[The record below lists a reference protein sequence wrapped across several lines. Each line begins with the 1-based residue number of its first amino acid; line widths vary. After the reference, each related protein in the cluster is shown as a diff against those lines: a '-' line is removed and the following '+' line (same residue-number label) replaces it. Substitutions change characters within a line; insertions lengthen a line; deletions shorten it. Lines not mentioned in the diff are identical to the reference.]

1 MYAIVHTHIDLVGVE
16 PHNDSKMEVISR
28 HRFEATAVKKMVK
41 MIPAFYGWD
50 SEEEFEDLFP
60 GALSY
65 AGQEGKYVVW
75 DEESGEWGDMLAVLE
90 L

>member
-1 MYAIVHTHIDLVGVE
+1 MFAIVHTHIDLVGVE
-16 PHNDSKMEVISR
+16 PNNDSKMEVISR
-28 HRFEATAVKKMVK
+28 HRLKSTAVKKMVK
-41 MIPAFYGWD
+41 MIPSYYGWD

-65 AGQEGKYVVW
+65 AGQEGKFVTY
-75 DEESGEWGDMLAVLE
+75 DESDGEWGDMLAVLE